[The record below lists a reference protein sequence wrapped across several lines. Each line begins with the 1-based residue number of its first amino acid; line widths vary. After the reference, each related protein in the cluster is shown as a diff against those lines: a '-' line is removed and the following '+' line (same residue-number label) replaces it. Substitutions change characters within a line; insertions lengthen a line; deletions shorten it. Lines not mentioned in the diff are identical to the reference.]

1 MNKLTKAE
9 EEIMNV
15 LWEME
20 RGFVKDIIDKMEE
33 PKPAYNT
40 VSTIIRILCT
50 KGFVGYEDYGRSH
63 QYYPLVNKDEY
74 KLKYLGNVVNRF
86 FDNSYKNLVSFFSE
100 SEDLSLNELEE
111 LKKIIEQQMEKKK

>member
-15 LWEME
+15 LWDIDK
-20 RGFVKDIIDKMEE
+20 GFVKEIIEKLPE

-50 KGFVGYEDYGRSH
+50 KGFVDYEDFGRSH
-63 QYYPLVNKDEY
+63 RYYPLINKDEY
-74 KLKYLGNVVNRF
+74 KSKYLKNVVNRF

-100 SEDLSLNELEE
+100 SDDLSLSELEE
-111 LKKIIEQQMEKKK
+111 LKKIIEKQMEKKK

>member
-1 MNKLTKAE
+1 
-9 EEIMNV
+9 
-15 LWEME
+15 ME
-20 RGFVKDIIDKMEE
+20 RGFVNDIIDKMEE

-50 KGFVGYEDYGRSH
+50 KGFVGYEDFGRSH
-63 QYYPLVNKDEY
+63 QYFPLVNKDEY

-100 SEDLSLNELEE
+100 SENLSLKELEE
-111 LKKIIEQQMEKKK
+111 LKKIIEKQMEKKK

>member
-20 RGFVKDIIDKMEE
+20 RGFVKDIIDKMDE

-40 VSTIIRILCT
+40 VSTIIRILCS
-50 KGFVGYEDYGRSH
+50 KGFVDFEDYGRSH
-63 QYYPLVNKDEY
+63 QYYPLISRDDY
-74 KLKYLGNVVNRF
+74 KRKYLGNVVSRF
-86 FDNSYKNLVSFFSE
+86 FDDSYKNLVSFFSE
-100 SEDLSLNELEE
+100 SENLSLKELEE
-111 LKKIIEQQMEKKK
+111 LKKIIEEQMEKKK

>member
-15 LWEME
+15 LWDIEK
-20 RGFVKDIIDKMEE
+20 GFVKEIIDKLPE

-50 KGFVGYEDYGRSH
+50 KGFVGYDDYGRSH
-63 QYYPLVNKDEY
+63 QYHPLIQKDDY
-74 KLKYLGNVVNRF
+74 KSKYLDNVVSRF
-86 FDNSYKNLVSFFSE
+86 FDNSYKNMVSFFSE
-100 SEDLSLNELEE
+100 SEDLSLSELEE